1 MNNMLDYKTA
11 IAKAEGG
18 KTGSDGMSMNNINS
32 QMNNMRGAI
41 LSLEKQKKDE
51 GALSPDQ
58 QTILDQLRGKLEYLE
73 TNAGIVEL

>member
-1 MNNMLDYKTA
+1 MLNFQKS

-18 KTGSDGMSMNNINS
+18 KTGSDEMSMNNINS

-41 LSLEKQKKDE
+41 ISLENKKNDE
-51 GALSPDQ
+51 GISKDQ
-58 QTILDQLRGKLEYLE
+58 QAMLDQLRGKLEYLE